1 MSKYL
6 ITILLFLLSIVSS
19 SKLQKSHC
27 VAYGGDCDATS
38 YCCSGMVCKDY
49 RCAVK
54 GTPENQVDWAPD
66 GEKCDYFHH
75 CSDNYKCESHR
86 CIIDRNHIIQTIKD
100 QVNDAYKSDFA
111 ASLNLEE
118 NQ

>member
-6 ITILLFLLSIVSS
+6 ITILLFLISIVST
-19 SKLQKSHC
+19 SKIKKSHC

-54 GTPENQVDWAPD
+54 GTADNQEAWAPD
-66 GEKCDYFHH
+66 GVKCDWFHH
-75 CSDNYKCESHR
+75 CGKNYKCQSHR
-86 CIIDRNHIIQTIKD
+86 CVFQIKD
-100 QVNDAYKSDFA
+100 VIKALSKKVKKVAEDTA
-111 ASLNLEE
+111 
-118 NQ
+118 